1 MWFYIIIGIFFIII
15 GAAIH
20 LLKWHFLISGYNTMS
35 KEKKANVDAE
45 GLARLMGIYSYL
57 NGGILLTVG
66 VLHGFNIKIGAT
78 LVFAFI
84 IFSTIYL
91 LIKAQKY
98 DGNIYDKERKIRKGA
113 GKKLVL
119 PIVIAIISLVFTALV
134 MIISSQ
140 PTRVTLSQGEIGTH
154 GSALGSNMR
163 GYFRTKE
170 LDKVKLFVN
179 SQNPPFIFL
188 KTDKGITIF
197 NLDNAEETRKVFEEI
212 IIEEKQI
219 P

>member
-66 VLHGFNIKIGAT
+66 VLHRFNIKIGAT

-119 PIVIAIISLVFTALV
+119 PIVIVIISLIFTALV

-140 PTRVTLSQGEIGTH
+140 PTRVTLSQGEIGTN

-179 SQNPPFIFL
+179 SQNPQFIFL